1 MKKDSISRRTT
12 AHYAL
17 IQVLANAACVGVFG
31 FSSVYLRAQG
41 LNDSQIGV
49 VLALGTVINVA
60 AQPLM
65 GSMADRSRKISLN
78 RLIAL
83 FYAMIVVIASVLA
96 PSVLPLAL
104 VSCMFVLLNFGVCI
118 SETFANSLAMEQ
130 VNRGINLN
138 FGLARGMGSVGYAV
152 GSLVL
157 GRLVAQSGERMV
169 MPFVIVL
176 SLLGIAALLP
186 FGRGTAVP
194 EKKEQK
200 ALNLSAF
207 VRENK
212 RFCVFVLGVALMYYC
227 YCVRGSYMY
236 QIVLAI
242 GGDVEQFGTITAFTA
257 FVELPAMAAYPLLS
271 KKFKTRTIVLF
282 AAVCFVLRT
291 LIICFA
297 RNMLWI
303 YVSQSMQMVSY
314 ALFVPASVYYVNEM
328 SGEANRNKGQT
339 FLGMGQ
345 SISSICA
352 SLFGGMMLTAAGGNP
367 QMMLLSAAI
376 ISSIGVVILFM
387 VRPQKKG

>member
-1 MKKDSISRRTT
+1 MESKKLSRRTT

-41 LNDSQIGV
+41 LNDSQIGII
-49 VLALGTVINVA
+49 LALGTVINVA
-60 AQPLM
+60 AQPVM
-65 GSMADRSRKISLN
+65 GSLADRTRKLSLN
-78 RLIAL
+78 RLIAIFYLIMFAAAGALMPSALPVWLVAGL
-83 FYAMIVVIASVLA
+83 FVV
-96 PSVLPLAL
+96 
-104 VSCMFVLLNFGVCI
+104 LNFSVSI

-130 VNRGINLN
+130 VNRGVNLN
-138 FGLARGMGSVGYAV
+138 FGLARGMGSVGYAL
-152 GSLVL
+152 GSLGL
-157 GRLVAQSGERMV
+157 GRLVALNGERMV

-176 SLLGIAALLP
+176 SLMSIAALLP
-186 FGRGTAVP
+186 FGRGTVMT
-194 EKKEQK
+194 EKKDPK
-200 ALNLSAF
+200 TLKLGVF

-212 RFCVFVLGVALMYYC
+212 RFCLFVVGVALMYYC

-242 GGDVEQFGTITAFTA
+242 GGDVEQFGSITAFTA

-282 AAVCFVLRT
+282 AAVCFVIRT

-297 RNMLWI
+297 QNMLWI

-314 ALFVPASVYYVNEM
+314 ALFIPASVYYVNEM
-328 SGEANRNKGQT
+328 IGETNRNKGQT

-345 SISSICA
+345 SLSSICA
-352 SLFGGMMLTAAGGNP
+352 SLCGGWMLTAAGGDP
-367 QMMLLSAAI
+367 QTMLLTAAI
-376 ISSIGVVILFM
+376 ISSAGVVLLA
-387 VRPQKKG
+387 VVKPQKKA